1 MDIATGAAL
10 IILGFTAVI
19 GCIWVLR
26 REYEQQR
33 QELETHISFE
43 V

>member
-10 IILGFTAVI
+10 IILGFTSI
-19 GCIWVLR
+19 LGCIWILR

-33 QELETHISFE
+33 NEEYISFE